1 MKVALAFG
9 VNALCNFIIGLLV
22 ATFLGPEA
30 FGRFALALAVGVV
43 IQIACFDWIRLAAA
57 RFAATRS
64 GQIGAHARATLD
76 ASFATVT
83 LAVTVLGLGALL
95 GGFDLSLSPELLGL
109 ALAAAVVNGF
119 FDYQQALVRAR
130 FEDGLYARL
139 LLTKNLL
146 SAILTVGGAWLTG
159 SAVVAVAGV
168 CAAMAGSLASA
179 HRALRQGAA
188 DRNAASR
195 GRALDYLRYA
205 KPVVA
210 ASLLYLALSLL
221 NRSLMVERHGF
232 AEAGQ
237 FSLAFD
243 MGQRVI
249 QSLGVML
256 DVILFQLAVRADARH
271 GGEIAQAQLARNMG
285 VAFALLTPACV
296 GLWLVLPSL
305 EQIAVPSEF
314 RGQFEH
320 YFTLLLPGFLCF
332 GLSAY
337 AIAPVFQIARR
348 TGPLILAALAACAGD
363 LALLTLL
370 PPGPD
375 SIALAQTG
383 AMVCGLLALI
393 VFALAAPA
401 RWPGA
406 RDLLPPLLGAG
417 LMTAALAPLRGWEP
431 GATLLTLQ
439 ILAGA
444 ALYGGILAAF
454 DACGLRAAALAFW
467 RGRGKAP

>member
-1 MKVALAFG
+1 MRVALAFG

-22 ATFLGPEA
+22 ARFLGPEG

-64 GQIGAHARATLD
+64 GQIGTHARATLD

-83 LAVTVLGLGALL
+83 LGVTIAGLGALL

-109 ALAAAVVNGF
+109 ALLAAVVNGF

-139 LLTKNLL
+139 LLTKTLL
-146 SAILTVGGAWLTG
+146 SAVLTVGGAWLTG
-159 SAVVAVAGV
+159 SALVAVAGV

-179 HRALRQGAA
+179 HRALRQVAG
-188 DRNAASR
+188 DRDPASN
-195 GRALDYLRYA
+195 GRALDFLRYA

-210 ASLLYLALSLL
+210 ANLLYLALALL
-221 NRSLMVERHGF
+221 NRSLVAERHGF

-243 MGQRVI
+243 MGQRII

-256 DVILFQLAVRADARH
+256 DVVLFQLAVRADNRH
-271 GGEIAQAQLARNMG
+271 GGEIAQAQVARNMG
-285 VAFALLTPACV
+285 LAFALLTPACL

-314 RGQFEH
+314 RGPFER
-320 YFTLLLPGFLCF
+320 YFTLLLPGLLCF
-332 GLSAY
+332 GLGAY
-337 AIAPVFQIARR
+337 AIAPIFQIARR

-363 LALLTLL
+363 LALLALL
-370 PPGPD
+370 PPGAD
-375 SIALAQTG
+375 SIVLAQTG
-383 AMVCGLLALI
+383 AMACGLLALI
-393 VFALAAPA
+393 LFALATPA
-401 RWPGA
+401 RWPLA
-406 RDLLPPLLGAG
+406 RDLLIPLLGAG
-417 LMTAALAPLRGWEP
+417 LMAAALAPLRDWEP
-431 GATLLTLQ
+431 GAGTLIAQ

-444 ALYGGILAAF
+444 ALYGATLWAF
-454 DACGLRAAALAFW
+454 DACGLRASALALW
-467 RGRGKAP
+467 RDRRKAS